1 MKTWQTTFTPAA
13 ENPYIKEYFTP
24 TSIFFDIETTGFSAA
39 RNQVYMIGYALQ
51 TDGKIR
57 ITQLFAECPDQEQEI
72 LFAFLELLPQ
82 YDTLISFN
90 GTGFDVPF
98 LKGRC
103 AYHKIPEHLDSFRH
117 LDIYKQLSR
126 YKNILGLSNL
136 KQKTLEEFLGIV
148 REDLYSG
155 GDLISI
161 YSEYAK
167 NAALSS
173 QDACALLKL
182 HNYEDMKGM
191 IQLLPLLSYPRFFEG
206 DFQVASWETSSW
218 NTYEGTKGWELI
230 LYVKPNLPFP
240 EPFTC
245 TLGKLYISAS
255 RNQTESCTSG
265 SRNQAESCASGSRNQ
280 AESCASGSRNQT
292 ESCASGSRN
301 QAESCASGSRNQAE
315 SCASGSRNQAES
327 CTSASRNQ
335 AEPYASGL
343 CRQVT
348 LRIELFTGELRYF
361 YPNYKDYYY
370 LPAED
375 TALHKSVAA
384 YVDRDYRT
392 QATAATCYC
401 KKSGRFLPQYQDLF
415 SPAFKQNYKDK
426 TSWFELTEAFTE
438 KKENLKK
445 YAMHLLK
452 TEIL

>member
-1 MKTWQTTFTPAA
+1 MKTWQTTFTPTIG
-13 ENPYIKEYFTP
+13 NPYIKEYFTP

-51 TDGKIR
+51 TDGRIC

-72 LFAFLELLPQ
+72 LSAFLELLSQ

-103 AYHKIPEHLDSFRH
+103 AYHQIPEQLDSFCH
-117 LDIYKQLSR
+117 LDIYKQLSK
-126 YKNILGLSNL
+126 YKTILNLDNL
-136 KQKTLEEFLGIV
+136 KQKTLEEFLGIA
-148 REDLYSG
+148 RDDLYSG

-161 YSEYAK
+161 YLEYAKLSSVENYNFIEPHRNNHKKVENPADSADTCTLPKAHRNHGNSK
-167 NAALSS
+167 NAALSP

-191 IQLLPLLSYPRFFEG
+191 IQLLSLLSYSRFFG
-206 DFQVASWETSSW
+206 GHFQVSSWETRSW

-230 LYVKPNLPFP
+230 LYLKPDLPFP
-240 EPFTC
+240 KPFTC
-245 TLGKLYISAS
+245 TLGNLYISV
-255 RNQTESCTSG
+255 
-265 SRNQAESCASGSRNQ
+265 
-280 AESCASGSRNQT
+280 
-292 ESCASGSRN
+292 
-301 QAESCASGSRNQAE
+301 
-315 SCASGSRNQAES
+315 SRNQAES
-327 CTSASRNQ
+327 CTSASRNRAESCTSASCNQ
-335 AEPYASGL
+335 VEPYASGL
-343 CRQVT
+343 CHQVT
-348 LRIELFTGELRYF
+348 LRIELFTGELKYF

-384 YVDRDYRT
+384 YVDRNYRT

-415 SPAFKQNYKDK
+415 SPAFKQNYNDK

-438 KKENLKK
+438 NKENLNK
-445 YAMHLLK
+445 YAMHFINYSFSLYG
-452 TEIL
+452 

>member
-13 ENPYIKEYFTP
+13 GNPYIKEYFTP

-126 YKNILGLSNL
+126 YKSILGLSNL

-161 YSEYAK
+161 YSEYTK

-191 IQLLPLLSYPRFFEG
+191 IELLPLLSYPRFFEG
-206 DFQVASWETSSW
+206 DFQVSSWETRSW

-255 RNQTESCTSG
+255 RNQT
-265 SRNQAESCASGSRNQ
+265 
-280 AESCASGSRNQT
+280 
-292 ESCASGSRN
+292 
-301 QAESCASGSRNQAE
+301 E

-445 YAMHLLK
+445 YAMHFLK

>member
-13 ENPYIKEYFTP
+13 GNPYIKEYFTP

-72 LFAFLELLPQ
+72 LSAFLELLPQ

-126 YKNILGLSNL
+126 YKSILGLSNL

-206 DFQVASWETSSW
+206 DFQVSSWETRSW

-230 LYVKPNLPFP
+230 LYVKPDLPFP

-255 RNQTESCTSG
+255 RNQ
-265 SRNQAESCASGSRNQ
+265 A
-280 AESCASGSRNQT
+280 